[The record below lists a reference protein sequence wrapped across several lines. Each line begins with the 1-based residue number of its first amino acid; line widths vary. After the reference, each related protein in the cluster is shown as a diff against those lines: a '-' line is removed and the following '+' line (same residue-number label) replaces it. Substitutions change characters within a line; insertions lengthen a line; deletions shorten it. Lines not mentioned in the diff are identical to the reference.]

1 MSDSE
6 LEYVGFWPRVG
17 ATIVDCI
24 LIEIITLPVFFA
36 FYGSAVLGSDKLI
49 EGPMDF
55 LLTYIFPV
63 VATILFWF
71 WKQAT
76 PGKMLLAAKIVDEK
90 TLDELK
96 SFGEDETDEE
106 ESSEE
111 ESLEDNNDNSEVDEK
126 SEKKRNTNFTP
137 KKYEKTV
144 KNKKAEKK
152 KRKK

>member
-49 EGPMDF
+49 EGLMDF

-90 TLDELK
+90 TGGEPSIEQYLIRYIGYGVSIVPLFLGVIWVAFDSKKQGWHDKMAGTVVVRLK
-96 SFGEDETDEE
+96 
-106 ESSEE
+106 
-111 ESLEDNNDNSEVDEK
+111 N
-126 SEKKRNTNFTP
+126 RNAS
-137 KKYEKTV
+137 V
-144 KNKKAEKK
+144 KFE
-152 KRKK
+152 

>member
-55 LLTYIFPV
+55 LLTYVFPV

-90 TLDELK
+90 TG
-96 SFGEDETDEE
+96 GEPSIGQYLIRYIGYVICVVPLFLGIIWVAFD
-106 ESSEE
+106 
-111 ESLEDNNDNSEVDEK
+111 
-126 SEKKRNTNFTP
+126 P
-137 KKYEKTV
+137 KKQGWHDKMAGTV
-144 KNKKAEKK
+144 VVRPKNRNASVKFE
-152 KRKK
+152 